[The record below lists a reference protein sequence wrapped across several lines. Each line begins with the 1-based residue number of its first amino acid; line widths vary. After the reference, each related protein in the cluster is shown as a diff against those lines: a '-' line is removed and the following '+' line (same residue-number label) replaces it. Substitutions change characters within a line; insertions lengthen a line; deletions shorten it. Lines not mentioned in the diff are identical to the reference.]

1 METVI
6 RVSVI
11 YLVILVG
18 MRLLGKRE
26 FSQLSPIELVTLL
39 MIPEIVSQ
47 SMIGE
52 DFSVTNGVIG
62 LTTLFSIVFITSLLK
77 HKSQKIENAI
87 EGQPSLLVVH
97 GKPIEENLN
106 KERLTPD
113 EIFSEM
119 HKTGLDRLEQVKW
132 AILETDGKIAIV
144 PEDAKDWSKRGKPDE
159 DMAV

>member
-6 RVSVI
+6 RVAVI
-11 YLVILVG
+11 YLAILAG

-26 FSQLSPIELVTLL
+26 FSQLSPLELVTLL

-52 DFSVTNGVIG
+52 DFSVTNGLIG

-77 HKSQKIENAI
+77 HKSQKIENLI
-87 EGQPSLLVVH
+87 EGKPSLLVAH

-113 EIFSEM
+113 EIYSEM
-119 HKTGLDRLEQVKW
+119 HKTGLDRIEQVKW

-144 PEDAKDWSKRGKPDE
+144 PENPEDWTKRGKPDKE
-159 DMAV
+159 TAV

>member
-6 RVSVI
+6 RVAVI

-26 FSQLSPIELVTLL
+26 FSQLSPLELVTLL

-77 HKSQKIENAI
+77 HKSQKIEKAI
-87 EGQPSLLVVH
+87 EGQPSLLIAH

-106 KERLTPD
+106 RERLTPD
-113 EIFSEM
+113 EVFSEM

-144 PEDAKDWSKRGKPDE
+144 PEDAKDWPKRGKTDE
-159 DMAV
+159 DVAV